1 MYLRIEEL
9 GICRKCEDG
18 IGGGFASVG
27 VREGGI
33 VLMGKDGSVNVWA
46 LSFVHDSAQSRRLNV
61 ENFWRVVLWGSTYL
75 LRPFWQFE
83 TEDEIGGFCSIE
95 VHRSIAQMWLPIHN
109 TAQRSYRILMSKLI
123 ASADHAVC
131 RAL

>member
-9 GICRKCEDG
+9 GICRKCEDS

-61 ENFWRVVLWGSTYL
+61 QKSLAGSTLGKHLSAASL
-75 LRPFWQFE
+75 L
-83 TEDEIGGFCSIE
+83 
-95 VHRSIAQMWLPIHN
+95 
-109 TAQRSYRILMSKLI
+109 
-123 ASADHAVC
+123 AV
-131 RAL
+131 

>member
-1 MYLRIEEL
+1 VV
-9 GICRKCEDG
+9 
-18 IGGGFASVG
+18 GGFASVG

-46 LSFVHDSAQSRRLNV
+46 LSFVHDSAQSRQLNV
-61 ENFWRVVLWGSTYL
+61 EIFWRAVLWGSTYL

-95 VHRSIAQMWLPIHN
+95 VHRSGPA
-109 TAQRSYRILMSKLI
+109 IL
-123 ASADHAVC
+123 
-131 RAL
+131 